1 MSKLKMNLCVTLDL
15 LKGFSYKMQKI
26 IFRCPKQEGN
36 ALANFGSS
44 SGLESRLLHSKI
56 TQMFSLEFWLEM
68 NDLMLN
74 YSHFVAIIKT
84 FFDLV
89 LSVAYL

>member
-1 MSKLKMNLCVTLDL
+1 MSKAQNESVCDSRFTQRIQL
-15 LKGFSYKMQKI
+15 QKQKF

-44 SGLESRLLHSKI
+44 SGLEPRLLHSKI